1 MIFIKI
7 ELNQLI
13 FDSLFELSKKDKFII
28 KDFGYEK
35 LVDKGYI
42 HNGQQ
47 YIGASLKEIDGKC
60 CIICR
65 IK

>member
-1 MIFIKI
+1 LIFIKI

-13 FDSLFELSKKDKFII
+13 FDSLLELSETDKYAI

-60 CIICR
+60 YIICR